1 MCFNIKISSNL
12 KKTKKK
18 PFFAFFC
25 VPLKKKIQVPANRTL
40 LKIDALHIAHFEDYV
55 PFFSKHMWKL
65 AIPSKIWVSDP
76 PKVS

>member
-1 MCFNIKISSNL
+1 MSLS
-12 KKTKKK
+12 
-18 PFFAFFC
+18 
-25 VPLKKKIQVPANRTL
+25 KKIQVAANRTL

-55 PFFSKHMWKL
+55 PIFSKHMWKL